1 MDNSKRIL
9 NFNFTDVNFIYHS
22 KNVFNQY
29 MNNALEININKLKE
43 IGYGDELMDL
53 EINTQRITVLKFKKF
68 ATSNNTKENAFSNRE
83 LRTLCYSL
91 SYSESSIESILS
103 NDNELNIFLNLVDIA
118 WKESFL
124 KGLMYTYF
132 VHFNDSH
139 NTLLNLEK
147 YIVDKIEN
155 YDGGNSFFIFF
166 KKNKKYLYLKNGDI
180 TLGYELA
187 IKNIKINEITFAIN
201 RPKSWI
207 SYSYFSGVI
216 FGFYERNKIDI
227 TSFID
232 DLFIILKD
240 HDSITTYKKII
251 SKLIIQANESK
262 YAEIQEL
269 VKLKSLEIVGDP
281 SINTF
286 WLPFENATDSEKN
299 DLKNAQ
305 IILNEWLTKDFISI
319 FFQEC
324 INDPRRKR
332 FWLKYASKIS
342 SFKVYGPE
350 QIKFLLKRNNTIGKF
365 VDSRYSTT
373 KSNKN
378 ISAFVFVMGDYKL
391 IEFSDQGYA
400 FIASKIDNAIPV
412 FSTEKIQTVDDLRT
426 KNYNSSLVNR
436 EGSLFYNLKDSGRL
450 SHRDGDLSWEQTF
463 AYWIKNKTNID
474 V

>member
-1 MDNSKRIL
+1 MNNSKSIL
-9 NFNFTDVNFIYHS
+9 NFNFSDVNFIYHS
-22 KNVFNQY
+22 KNIFNQY
-29 MNNALEININKLKE
+29 INNSLEININKLKE

-53 EINTQRITVLKFKKF
+53 EINTQRNVVSKFKKF
-68 ATSNNTKENAFSNRE
+68 VSSNNIEKNIFTKRE
-83 LRTLCYSL
+83 IRTLCYSL
-91 SYSESSIESILS
+91 SFSESYMKSILS
-103 NDNELNIFLNLVDIA
+103 NENEFKIFLNLVERD

-132 VHFNDSH
+132 VHFNNSF
-139 NTLLNLEK
+139 NSLLSLEK
-147 YIVDKIEN
+147 YIVDKIEIYN
-155 YDGGNSFFIFF
+155 GGNSFFLFF
-166 KKNKKYLYLKNGDI
+166 KNNKKYLFLKNGDL

-187 IKNIKINEITFAIN
+187 IKKININEITFAIN

-207 SYSYFSGVI
+207 SFSYFSGVI
-216 FGFYERNKIDI
+216 FGFYERNKNNIA
-227 TSFID
+227 SFIN
-232 DLFIILKD
+232 DLFVILKD
-240 HDSITTYKKII
+240 HDSIITYKKVI

-262 YAEIQEL
+262 YADIQEL

-281 SINTF
+281 SINTL

-305 IILNEWLTKDFISI
+305 IILNEWLTTEFISI

-324 INDPRRKR
+324 INDPRRKK
-332 FWLKYASKIS
+332 FWLKYASKITN
-342 SFKVYGPE
+342 FKVYGPE

-365 VDSRYSTT
+365 VDSRYITT

-400 FIASKIDNAIPV
+400 FIASKIEASTPI
-412 FSTEKIQTVDDLRT
+412 FSMDKINTVDDLRT
-426 KNYNSSLVNR
+426 KSYNSKLVNR
-436 EGSLFYNLKDSGRL
+436 EGSYLYNIKDSGRL
-450 SHRDGDLSWEQTF
+450 SHNDGHLSWEQTF